1 MQLFKVHT
9 NQQDY
14 RSGPHLV
21 PLLLL
26 LISGITGFTV
36 FQDFLHSNYN
46 HYPFYFSESL
56 LFKTFWLLFLP
67 LLLLQF
73 SFLKKVHSLV
83 PAILLPSIL
92 HIFAFPLLVWML
104 SALLFTHTYSFK
116 DVIGYTISEDAYKY
130 LLIYGS
136 AAFLYRYQQVTQKKQ
151 EEVPAMKL
159 QKITVGSGRNYS
171 SIAVEE
177 ILYISSC
184 APYIAIRTQ
193 QKKHLHGESLKSMM
207 DKLDPQQFIRI
218 HKSTIVNVNHIRSY
232 KSRLNGDYD
241 ILLKNEEEIRLSR
254 NYASDFKK
262 LME

>member
-1 MQLFKVHT
+1 MQLFKVQT
-9 NQQDY
+9 KRQDF
-14 RSGPHLV
+14 RSGPHLAL
-21 PLLLL
+21 LLLL

-73 SFLKKVHSLV
+73 RFLKKVSSLV
-83 PAILLPSIL
+83 PAILLPSVL
-92 HIFAFPLLVWML
+92 HIFAFPFLVWML
-104 SALLFTHTYSFK
+104 SALLFTHTYPFK
-116 DVIGYTISEDAYKY
+116 DIIGYTISEDTYKY

-136 AAFLYRYQQVTQKKQ
+136 AALLYLYKQVPQKKQ
-151 EEVPAMKL
+151 EEVPAQKL
-159 QKITVGSGRNYS
+159 QKITVGSGRNFS
-171 SIAVEE
+171 SIPMEE

-184 APYIAIRTQ
+184 SPYISIRTQ
-193 QKKHLHGESLKSMM
+193 QKNHLHGESLKSIL
-207 DKLDPQQFIRI
+207 KRLDPQQFIRI

-254 NYASDFKK
+254 NYAAGFKK
-262 LME
+262 LMG